1 LHNANKSVWN
11 RNLPN
16 ASERAGAEGILGSK
30 NGLARFCTKKNPSVS
45 ADFSVFTGNF

>member
-1 LHNANKSVWN
+1 MQNEFVWN

-30 NGLARFCTKKNPSVS
+30 NRLARFCTKKNPSVS